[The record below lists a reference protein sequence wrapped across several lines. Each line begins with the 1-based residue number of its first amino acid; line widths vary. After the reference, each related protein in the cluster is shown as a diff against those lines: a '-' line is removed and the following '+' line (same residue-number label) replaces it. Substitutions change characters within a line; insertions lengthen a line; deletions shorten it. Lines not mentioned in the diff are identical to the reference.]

1 MATVVASDRRCGNC
15 LRLSNPAGSDDL
27 ALCPVCRNELTLAR
41 PFMRT
46 RLLDHH
52 MTPMISARIAGINR
66 SGPRVANQA
75 SSDELRPR
83 RSRDAEGVERPAV
96 QLIKGAHSSPRV
108 LVVDDQKD
116 VQDTTVAILRA
127 EGYVVVRAADGIEAL
142 ERLRKNEI
150 DVMILD
156 LGLPRMD
163 GPTLLEEL
171 DESPAVVVCSAF
183 GEWDAAEILR
193 RFGSTIVECLHKP
206 VSPIRLIAATA
217 AAAQVRARASSCERS
232 QGP

>member
-1 MATVVASDRRCGNC
+1 MATVMASDRRCGNC
-15 LRLSNPAGSDDL
+15 LRLSDTAGSDDH
-27 ALCPVCRNELTLAR
+27 ALCPVCRNELKLAM

-52 MTPMISARIAGINR
+52 TTPMSSARIPTTNR
-66 SGPRVANQA
+66 SRPRVANQA
-75 SSDELRPR
+75 GSDKSRSP
-83 RSRDAEGVERPAV
+83 RSRDVEGVERPALELV
-96 QLIKGAHSSPRV
+96 KVAHTSPRV
-108 LVVDDQKD
+108 LVVDDQMD
-116 VQDTTVAILRA
+116 VRDTTVAILRA

-171 DESPAVVVCSAF
+171 DVFPAVVVCSGF
-183 GEWDAAEILR
+183 GEWDEAEILR

-217 AAAQVRARASSCERS
+217 AAAQVGARAS
-232 QGP
+232 